1 LEIADDEEYA
11 LDMNWHLKCDSKQ
24 NGGRKSINIKGN
36 NSKLENMLNDL
47 DKMID
52 ETCAKTIRLHQHF

>member
-1 LEIADDEEYA
+1 MEIADDEEYEP
-11 LDMNWHLKCDSKQ
+11 DMNWHQKWDSKQ
-24 NGGRKSINIKGN
+24 NGGRKFINIKGN

-52 ETCAKTIRLHQHF
+52 ESIKVQNR